1 MTAEIKAA
9 IAMLLFIMLTGLA
22 GGGAY
27 LGYKYKSNSDRADT
41 AESQVALQ
49 GKVIQTQTDQLA
61 AFNALASDT
70 SLKNNAATT
79 ASDNTVIEYRTIL
92 KREKTCD
99 MPVPADIAGG
109 LLKYANRLRSGS
121 MSAASYVTDSTGSG
135 ATTTSELTYCQAVL
149 WINPLLTALEQAN
162 NQLSAIR
169 LAELKRQETTK

>member
-1 MTAEIKAA
+1 MSAEIKAA
-9 IAMLLFIMLTGLA
+9 IIVSLFLLIVGTSCFV
-22 GGGAY
+22 
-27 LGYKYKSNSDRADT
+27 GYQYQSNSNRAET
-41 AESQVALQ
+41 AETQVSLQ
-49 GKVIQTQTDQLA
+49 ATVIQTQAIQLA

-70 SLKNNAATT
+70 SSKNNAATT

-109 LLKYANRLRSGS
+109 LLKYANRLRSGAV
-121 MSAASYVTDSTGSG
+121 SATSNVTDSTGSG
-135 ATTTSELTYCQAVL
+135 TTTTSELTYCQAVL

-169 LAELKRQETTK
+169 LAEQKRQETTK